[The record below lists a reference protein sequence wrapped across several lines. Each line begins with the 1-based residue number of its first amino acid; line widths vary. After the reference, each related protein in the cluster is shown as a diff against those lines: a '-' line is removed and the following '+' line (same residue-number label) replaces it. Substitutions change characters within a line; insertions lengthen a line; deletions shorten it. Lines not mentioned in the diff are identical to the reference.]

1 MSHATRD
8 RQLLHQPQK
17 PAHRA
22 RRFDPDHNRR
32 RNRGVKL
39 ADDPT
44 LVRQCLLD
52 DLTGIA
58 IQHRNTLLA
67 CMQVASDQ
75 SHLGLLQSERCEV
88 DAAQSTRS
96 TRGRRRYDI
105 NVYAGELE
113 VRPPGAATTNN
124 DPTEKAAAKG
134 IASGL
139 LRRSANQLAWV
150 FRKLQDREDLTS
162 EPLVPKVEYTA
173 MLLGATGNVGGHI
186 LHLLVQSPLC
196 KKVVVVT
203 RRNVAELANRKVQQ
217 VVVNMD
223 KLEEELAPHA
233 KGVDIALAAFGVGKG
248 SAKMADEDVRKIEII
263 YPTTFASAAKAGG
276 ARVLAMMT
284 AAGADSQSSTKYLRN
299 IGDKEKNS
307 EALKF
312 DFLGLYRPAVILGN
326 SNTPSALGFVMPLF
340 HWAMPSRYHS
350 IHKND
355 LARAMVAQSEQ
366 AFFALAQGKGPA
378 APAVKILEYKEMEL
392 FFVAGDSDAP

>member
-1 MSHATRD
+1 M
-8 RQLLHQPQK
+8 
-17 PAHRA
+17 
-22 RRFDPDHNRR
+22 
-32 RNRGVKL
+32 
-39 ADDPT
+39 
-44 LVRQCLLD
+44 
-52 DLTGIA
+52 
-58 IQHRNTLLA
+58 
-67 CMQVASDQ
+67 
-75 SHLGLLQSERCEV
+75 
-88 DAAQSTRS
+88 
-96 TRGRRRYDI
+96 
-105 NVYAGELE
+105 
-113 VRPPGAATTNN
+113 
-124 DPTEKAAAKG
+124 
-134 IASGL
+134 
-139 LRRSANQLAWV
+139 
-150 FRKLQDREDLTS
+150 TS
-162 EPLVPKVEYTA
+162 EPSVPKVEYTA

-248 SAKMADEDVRKIEII
+248 SAKMADEDVRKIEIT
-263 YPTTFASAAKAGG
+263 YPTAFASAAKAGG

-299 IGDKEKNS
+299 MGDKEKKS
-307 EALKF
+307 EELKF

-326 SNTPSALGFVMPLF
+326 SNTPSALGVVMPLF

-366 AFFALAQGKGPA
+366 AFLALAQGQGPA
-378 APAVKILEYKEMEL
+378 APAVKILEYREMEL
-392 FFVAGDSDAP
+392 FFVSGDSDAP